1 MARFLHHSVGSGA
14 ETDWIANP
22 RLLSHYSNG
31 IFPPALPQHM
41 KSTLYDAL
49 GILPTSSDEDVRAA
63 LRGLIRKYY
72 TKTRDGQGNVEE
84 ALRFINH
91 ASRILS
97 DPERRER
104 YDRELA
110 DSSQAADRE
119 VAQIAGNALMGDDE
133 HTEVGV
139 ATGLGEMLL
148 EDPLD
153 SGLPEEREDVPALH
167 HPGLTQ
173 RVASFGRSSAIT
185 FGLCAIFAAFIGAAI
200 VFVTP
205 PDAIV
210 VGRQVVGWLT
220 LTLVMLVLVYG
231 AVHGIVHLRRHRA
244 SPHSG
249 LVPQTDLAILNWRR
263 ERSVFLG
270 TNQPQEDASW
280 IFQLRMAE
288 LERAKSGRTS
298 EPRPWHRLAA
308 RAFDYAIWGLM
319 LALLLSQL
327 RSAGVISPTAA
338 YWLGHPLLAPIIITL
353 SWVPIE
359 TLLIAAVGTTPG
371 KWLFG
376 IYLQFSISDAYARR
390 DTSAQLGRGFRRA
403 IRVWIEG
410 VGCGFPLIA
419 PVLTA
424 VAYENLAENQETD
437 WDFALDCLVTHGPAG
452 VVNTVTGV
460 CGLAAMTWLYGVAWH
475 QPMADSIAWTRTT
488 ISDALPSSSAL
499 RGKFAKAAQ
508 GMDRLLPAS
517 PPATAPA
524 VASPSGAAAAV
535 PKVTGAAAT
544 TLPGQPAS
552 TDRSAA
558 LPIPRISAG
567 TAGSAAA
574 NAAASRAPVGDADFV
589 AMMAARRA
597 ETDAMKSE
605 GPRMLAAGDYKRAA
619 ALCQSWAELDLGN
632 PEAWRCLGQAEQ
644 GLGKYQD
651 AINAFRKAKQRAP
664 TDETLDVAIRDAE
677 RGLVTQ
683 FFNRYGR

>member
-1 MARFLHHSVGSGA
+1 
-14 ETDWIANP
+14 
-22 RLLSHYSNG
+22 
-31 IFPPALPQHM
+31 M

-104 YDRELA
+104 YDRELSE
-110 DSSQAADRE
+110 SSDAADRE
-119 VAQIAGNALMGDDE
+119 VAQIAGNVLLGDDE

-148 EDPLD
+148 DDPLD
-153 SGLPEEREDVPALH
+153 SGLPDARDDVPALH

-173 RVASFGRSSAIT
+173 RVASFGRSSLLT
-185 FGLCAIFAAFIGAAI
+185 FGLCAVFAAFIGSAI

-220 LTLVMLVLVYG
+220 LTLVMLALVYG
-231 AVHGIVHLRRHRA
+231 AVHGIVHLRRRR
-244 SPHSG
+244 SSSHSG

-308 RAFDYAIWGLM
+308 RVFDYAIWGLM

-327 RSAGVISPTAA
+327 RSAGVISATAA

-403 IRVWIEG
+403 MRVWIEG

-475 QPMADSIAWTRTT
+475 QPMADSIAWTRST
-488 ISDALPSSSAL
+488 ISDALPSSATL
-499 RGKFAKAAQ
+499 MGKFTQATQ
-508 GMDRLLPAS
+508 DFDRLLPAS
-517 PPATAPA
+517 RPATVPPAAT
-524 VASPSGAAAAV
+524 PSGNAAV
-535 PKVTGAAAT
+535 PPAMGIPAPTAA
-544 TLPGQPAS
+544 GRPAS
-552 TDRSAA
+552 APGSAK
-558 LPIPRISAG
+558 PPQPRISAG
-567 TAGSAAA
+567 TTGSASA
-574 NAAASRAPVGDADFV
+574 NAAAGSEPYGDADFV

-597 ETDAMKSE
+597 QTDAMKSE

-632 PEAWRCLGQAEQ
+632 PDAWRCLGQAEQ

-651 AINAFRKAKQRAP
+651 AINAFRKAKQQAP
-664 TDETLDVAIRDAE
+664 ADKTLDVAIRDAE